1 MGLDADVVHIG
12 AHGVVVLRVVEQ
24 EGVVSVLAGHFYIL
38 HVFARGDEGAHEF
51 ARAFGGKPPIGAE
64 TGDKVVGLGVL

>member
-24 EGVVSVLAGHFYIL
+24 EGIVPVLAGHFYIL
-38 HVFARGDEGAHEF
+38 HVFA
-51 ARAFGGKPPIGAE
+51 GGN
-64 TGDKVVGLGVL
+64 